1 MGDRIAVMNE
11 GVIQQCDTPLGLYN
25 RPVKRFVAGFIGSPP
40 MNFLELGVEEAGE
53 QLWVCGGGF
62 RLRVDGQ
69 HAQRLRQYVG
79 REVIFGIRPTDI
91 REARGDRSEDMQ
103 GGRCVEA
110 RVEVTEPTG
119 ADTLAYLEVHGHSLL
134 ASLDSE
140 TEAVEGQALM
150 IAVDMAKC
158 HYFDM
163 DTEASILW
171 HNALPD
177 A

>member
-1 MGDRIAVMNE
+1 VMNE

-53 QLWVCGGGF
+53 QLWVCGAGF

-91 REARGDRSEDMQ
+91 REAAGDRSEDMQ

-110 RVEVTEPTG
+110 RVEVMEPTG
-119 ADTLAYLEVHGHSLL
+119 ADTLAYLDVAGNSLL
-134 ASLDSE
+134 ASLDSA

-163 DTEASILW
+163 DTEESILW